1 MMNENRKLWKL
12 ILLTIPTLGIYN
24 IYFWFRFTQD
34 LNEMNREEKKIKNYI
49 LVWFL
54 SIITLGIY
62 RWVWLFYLEDRLQ
75 ITGETM
81 GLKVKPGPGTVLF
94 LWTFGKFILVGP
106 LLADFYIIRN
116 MNQLAK
122 EYNASFSKKT
132 KVLNQKDNLKDSSK
146 KTGTEDKSGTTK
158 SIPPVK
164 APAGATAKSAGTLAG
179 ATAATT
185 GAAGTAASTTTISAG
200 TGMTKPTTGTAN
212 PAGRTPVV
220 PPKSSSMNRSI
231 KKTEEKPKVV
241 NKQVFTPEKKT
252 ADTTPAK
259 SETKPADNT
268 TRKPNSPT
276 AVVTPTKANT
286 NTINNPSTTKN
297 NSQSIAADKNTPAKN
312 EAAATRETDKK
323 ASVPPSTV
331 TLDVEKNRPRA
342 DDATLTVNP
351 GMINMPMG
359 KNNK

>member
-1 MMNENRKLWKL
+1 MINENRKLWKL

-34 LNEMNREEKKIKNYI
+34 LNDMNREEKKIKNYI

-75 ITGETM
+75 TTGETM
-81 GLKVKPGPGTVLF
+81 GVKVKPGPGTVLF

-122 EYNASFSKKT
+122 EYNAAFSKKT
-132 KVLNQKDNLKDSSK
+132 KVLNQKDTLKESRKKDS
-146 KTGTEDKSGTTK
+146 TEDKIGTTK
-158 SIPPVK
+158 PIPPVK
-164 APAGATAKSAGTLAG
+164 APVKT
-179 ATAATT
+179 
-185 GAAGTAASTTTISAG
+185 AAGTV
-200 TGMTKPTTGTAN
+200 K
-212 PAGRTPVV
+212 PVV
-220 PPKSSSMNRSI
+220 NPSTVPSKTTSTNPSM

-241 NKQVFTPEKKT
+241 NKQIVTPEIKTSNPLPKKEE
-252 ADTTPAK
+252 K
-259 SETKPADNT
+259 KP
-268 TRKPNSPT
+268 
-276 AVVTPTKANT
+276 
-286 NTINNPSTTKN
+286 IE
-297 NSQSIAADKNTPAKN
+297 SIANKET
-312 EAAATRETDKK
+312 AATRETDKK
-323 ASVPPSTV
+323 ASISPSTV

-342 DDATLTVNP
+342 NDATLTVNP
-351 GMINMPMG
+351 GMTNMPMG

>member
-81 GLKVKPGPGTVLF
+81 GVKVKPGPGTVLF

-132 KVLNQKDNLKDSSK
+132 KVLNQKDTLKDSKK
-146 KTGTEDKSGTTK
+146 KTGTENETGTTK
-158 SIPPVK
+158 PIPPVK
-164 APAGATAKSAGTLAG
+164 APAKTAAGATAKSVGSVAGT
-179 ATAATT
+179 TAATA
-185 GAAGTAASTTTISAG
+185 GAVASATTISAG
-200 TGMTKPTTGTAN
+200 TESVKPTAGTVKPVRNTSGVPSKTTSTN
-212 PAGRTPVV
+212 P
-220 PPKSSSMNRSI
+220 SI

-241 NKQVFTPEKKT
+241 NKQVITPEKKT
-252 ADTTPAK
+252 SDPLPK
-259 SETKPADNT
+259 KEEKKPIDNI
-268 TRKPNSPT
+268 
-276 AVVTPTKANT
+276 AN
-286 NTINNPSTTKN
+286 K
-297 NSQSIAADKNTPAKN
+297 

-323 ASVPPSTV
+323 ASISPSTV

-342 DDATLTVNP
+342 NDATLTVNP
-351 GMINMPMG
+351 GMTNMPMG